1 MDFKNEWFRP
11 AAYYLVKVRKMK
23 QKDVASIFGVY
34 PNKVSDAIKRFDET
48 GSNKDRAGKGR
59 KRTARSDENVQKAT
73 DLLQLNNHT
82 KLRSGV
88 SGNSSTKLGS
98 KLGIS
103 QKSAW
108 RILREDLDL
117 KPWKKQE
124 RQKLNDAQK
133 KKRLDRAMALKE
145 RFAGGL
151 HRQILF
157 SDEK

>member
-1 MDFKNEWFRP
+1 M
-11 AAYYLVKVRKMK
+11 
-23 QKDVASIFGVY
+23 FGVY

-48 GSNKDRAGKGR
+48 GSHKDRTRKGR

-82 KLRSGV
+82 KLRNGVPGSSSRKLAPKLGV
-88 SGNSSTKLGS
+88 SRR
-98 KLGIS
+98 
-103 QKSAW
+103 SAQ
-108 RILREDLDL
+108 RILKKDLGL

-133 KKRLDRAMALKE
+133 EKRLGRATTLKE
-145 RFAGGL
+145 RFAEGL